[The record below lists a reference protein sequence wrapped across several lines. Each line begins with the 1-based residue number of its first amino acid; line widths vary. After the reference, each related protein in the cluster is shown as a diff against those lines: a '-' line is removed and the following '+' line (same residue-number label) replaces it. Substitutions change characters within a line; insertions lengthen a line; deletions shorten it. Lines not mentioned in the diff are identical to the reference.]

1 MHADI
6 SLMCRLQLVKH
17 PDLLSKTGCVCV
29 SVQAHVCL
37 CVEEPCKSVHIG
49 YTEREKT
56 FTQDEYECVSM

>member
-1 MHADI
+1 M
-6 SLMCRLQLVKH
+6 KH